1 MKREEGAVELG
12 AVIIL
17 FFVSAIFAG
26 SVLFIQANM
35 TYFRRNS
42 FEQEEK
48 IKAENMLKE
57 IVRSFQPLKGYD
69 YDAVNNPLLLDLQ
82 NKYADY
88 NLAIMDISS
97 GYHLDFLTDSDLH
110 DTRLREFL
118 FRNGNP
124 SEFIAWRNSHGLS
137 TVKTAW
143 RSFLRDE
150 AWDSCVSYG
159 WIHTS
164 QTDSFAFSVVSAS
177 YKTGD
182 LKSLFPLVNQMPLIN
197 VNMVSP
203 DIITP
208 LIMRPVFEV
217 KKPSE
222 KAETL
227 KNKLLQGQVILSD
240 LSSYLEIPK
249 NHALF
254 TYLGTKTAFWRIIF
268 CYRSGMYVEAVVA
281 AIPKKDGG
289 IQEIAQYILIDRNI
303 RYEL

>member
-17 FFVSAIFAG
+17 LFVSAMFAG

-42 FEQEEK
+42 LEQEEK
-48 IKAENMLKE
+48 IKAENLLKE
-57 IVRSFQPLKGYD
+57 IVRSFQPLKDYE
-69 YDAVNNPLLLDLQ
+69 YDAVDNPLLFDLQ
-82 NKYADY
+82 NTYADY
-88 NLAIMDISS
+88 DLVIIDVSS

-110 DTRLREFL
+110 DTKLKEFL
-118 FRNGNP
+118 FRGGNP

-137 TVKTAW
+137 TSKTVW
-143 RSFLRDE
+143 RNFLRDE

-159 WIHTS
+159 WIHAS
-164 QTDSFAFSVVSAS
+164 QTNSFAFSVAS
-177 YKTGD
+177 TSYETSD
-182 LKSLFPLVNQMPLIN
+182 LKSLFPLVNEMPLIN

-208 LIMRPVFEV
+208 LIMRPAFGV

-227 KNKLLQGQVILSD
+227 KNKLLQGRVILSD

-249 NHALF
+249 NHVLF
-254 TYLGTKTAFWRIIF
+254 TYLGTKTAFWKILF
-268 CYRSGMYVEAVVA
+268 CYRAGMYVEAVVA

-289 IQEIAQYILIDRNI
+289 IQEIAQYVLIDRNI
-303 RYEL
+303 RYEQ

>member
-1 MKREEGAVELG
+1 MRREKGSVELG

-17 FFVSAIFAG
+17 FFVSAMFAG
-26 SVLFIQANM
+26 SVLFIQTNM

-42 FEQEEK
+42 YEQEEK
-48 IKAENMLKE
+48 VKAENLLKE
-57 IVRSFQPLKGYD
+57 IVQSFQPLRGYE
-69 YDAVNNPLLLDLQ
+69 YDAVDNPLLFHLQ

-88 NLAIMDISS
+88 SLAIMDISS

-110 DTRLREFL
+110 DTKLKEFL
-118 FRNGNP
+118 FRGGNP

-137 TVKTAW
+137 TAKTVW

-164 QTDSFAFSVVSAS
+164 QTSSFAFSVASAS
-177 YKTGD
+177 YKTSD
-182 LKSLFPLVNQMPLIN
+182 LKSLFPLVNEMPLMN

-208 LIMRPVFEV
+208 LIMRPDFKIE
-217 KKPSE
+217 KPSE

-227 KNKLLQGQVILSD
+227 RNKLLQGQVILSD
-240 LSSYLEIPK
+240 LSSYLEIPQ

-254 TYLGTKTAFWRIIF
+254 TYLGTKTAFWKIIF
-268 CYRSGMYVEAVVA
+268 CYRPGMYVEAIIA

-289 IQEIAQYILIDRNI
+289 IQEIAQYTLIDRNI
-303 RYEL
+303 RYEP

>member
-1 MKREEGAVELG
+1 MKREEGAAELG

-17 FFVSAIFAG
+17 LFISSMFAG
-26 SVLFIQANM
+26 SVLFFQANM
-35 TYFRRNS
+35 TYFIRNS
-42 FEQEEK
+42 HEQEEK
-48 IKAENMLKE
+48 IKAENLLKE
-57 IVRSFQPLKGYD
+57 IVRSFQPLKDYE
-69 YDAVNNPLLLDLQ
+69 YDAVDNPLLSNLQ

-88 NLAIMDISS
+88 DLAIMDISS
-97 GYHLDFLTDSDLH
+97 GYHLDFLSDSDLN
-110 DTRLREFL
+110 DTKLKEFL
-118 FRNGNP
+118 FRGRNP

-137 TVKTAW
+137 TSKTAW

-150 AWDSCVSYG
+150 AWDACVSYG
-159 WIHTS
+159 WIHAA
-164 QTDSFAFSVVSAS
+164 QTGSFAFNVASAS
-177 YKTGD
+177 YKTSD
-182 LKSLFPLVNQMPLIN
+182 LKSLFPLVNEMPLMN

-208 LIMRPVFEV
+208 LIMRPAFEI

-254 TYLGTKTAFWRIIF
+254 TYLGTKTAFWKFIF
-268 CYRSGMYVEAVVA
+268 RYKSGMYVEAVIV

-289 IQEIAQYILIDRNI
+289 IQEIEKYVLIDRNI
-303 RYEL
+303 RYEP